1 MKHFF
6 EEYGGVALLSIVI
19 AVLIVIVGGIKL
31 IDSNGKVE
39 GSGIAAKTGN
49 SISKG
54 VNDVDTSFSK
64 TMDNLNKWND
74 ELNESKLPA
83 MKLNVINGSAVYDTT
98 FTTGGAKVTITE
110 PANAVIKYGTTK
122 DECNLDEIPKYE
134 NAGTYT
140 IYYIATAEGYKK
152 ATGSFEIVIN
162 KESGPDFGSGFSY
175 FATLASKTDSKPLVP
190 SDAIIFQYGRP
201 VYFRETSDDEW
212 SSIIPTFSVPGA
224 YEYEFYVEGNE
235 NIKDSSISKV
245 SLNLNY
251 SPSSSGGG
259 GGSHS
264 SSN

>member
-1 MKHFF
+1 MRHFF

-98 FTTGGAKVTITE
+98 STTGGAKVTITE
-110 PANAVIKYGTTK
+110 PTNAIIKYGTTK

-152 ATGSFEIVIN
+152 TTGSFEIIIN
-162 KESGPDFGSGFSY
+162 KASGPNYSSGITHTVYKNSY
-175 FATLASKTDSKPLVP
+175 SSVPIVLPDSQIYEV
-190 SDAIIFQYGRP
+190 GRT
-201 VYFRETSDDEW
+201 VYFRLTSDDEW
-212 SSIIPTFSVPGA
+212 TTESPVISTSIPGT
-224 YEYEFYVEGNE
+224 YTCEFYIKGDE
-235 NIKDSSISKV
+235 NFEDSDIYYAHLIVQNK
-245 SLNLNY
+245 SL
-251 SPSSSGGG
+251 PGGG
-259 GGSHS
+259 GGSSS